1 MSSKSLS
8 NLSYLNNMITHLI
21 ALLIGFV
28 AGALVMRKHKA
39 KAADLEAKGKSILDA
54 LKGK

>member
-1 MSSKSLS
+1 MTTFL
-8 NLSYLNNMITHLI
+8 L
-21 ALLIGFV
+21 ALALGFV

-39 KAADLEAKGKSILDA
+39 KADTLEAKGRTILDA

>member
-1 MSSKSLS
+1 MT
-8 NLSYLNNMITHLI
+8 THLL

-28 AGALVMRKHKA
+28 AGALVFRNNAK
-39 KAADLEAKGKSILDA
+39 KAADLEDKTVDILKA

>member
-1 MSSKSLS
+1 
-8 NLSYLNNMITHLI
+8 MITHLI
-21 ALLIGFV
+21 ALLVGFV

-39 KAADLEAKGKSILDA
+39 KADTLEAKGKSILDA